1 LDVGSLITVKAN
13 YTDGHGTHETVESL
27 PTSAI
32 KNVNDIPTGHITISG
47 DETQHQT
54 LELSILIEDLDG
66 VGDIFYQWYRD
77 GIEIPGSNSQTY
89 KLTQDDVGLNIHARI
104 YYVDNY
110 GTYEEI
116 TAPETSTIAN
126 IDDKAIILSAS
137 DIIGSEDD
145 KSITGI
151 LEAED
156 LDGLTNESIFSINI
170 EDRSIHG
177 ISSIDPASGE
187 WSYTPN
193 ANFNGTDS
201 FTVTIT
207 DDLGGT
213 TTQAISLTITAVD
226 DPAVIS
232 GDRSGSAEEDTS
244 AITGTLSA
252 TDVDGLTDNSYFS
265 IETSNT
271 PANGSASI
279 DPETG
284 SWSYTP
290 NANFNGNDSFTV
302 TVTDDLGGTTTQQID
317 LTITAVDDP
326 AAITGDT
333 SGSAEEDTSAITGT
347 LSATDADGLTDNSYF
362 SIETSNTPAN
372 GSASIDPETGSW
384 SYTPNANFNGNDSF
398 TVTITDDLGG
408 TTTKAIA
415 LTITAVDDP
424 AVFTGDTS
432 GIGRENNR
440 RITGTLTATDVDGL
454 TDGSYFSIE
463 TSDTPSK
470 GTAAINPGSGAWT
483 YEPRHN
489 TRGSDQFTVTVTDD
503 LGGTTTQAIDLTV
516 TPAPT
521 PVPEPTPAPTPAP
534 TPEPTPAP
542 EPEPNEAT
550 SDDFI
555 VISPTPSA
563 DDDPTSGG
571 DPTSNNETSDTGSL
585 SSIDS
590 QIITNTSPTQTGT
603 ATLIENSGNN
613 NNRVTTT
620 LPPEISI
627 KSKGF
632 SGAKSPQ
639 EAKLFVTQL
648 IQNLV
653 RNSKQSNLLIQGV
666 KNFKSRL
673 PVTTNV
679 DARSL
684 TFSSNSEASQKPII
698 IIGTTSQPTNTS
710 SGSNSDTN

>member
-1 LDVGSLITVKAN
+1 M
-13 YTDGHGTHETVESL
+13 
-27 PTSAI
+27 
-32 KNVNDIPTGHITISG
+32 
-47 DETQHQT
+47 
-54 LELSILIEDLDG
+54 IEDLDG
-66 VGDIFYQWYRD
+66 VGDIFYQWYRE
-77 GIEIPGSNSQTY
+77 GIEIPGSNSPTH

-116 TAPETSTIAN
+116 IAPETSTIAN

-347 LSATDADGLTDNSYF
+347 LSATDAEGLTDNSYF

-470 GTAAINPGSGAWT
+470 GTTAINPGSGAWT
-483 YEPRHN
+483 YEARHN

-521 PVPEPTPAPTPAP
+521 PAPEPTPAPTPAP

-542 EPEPNEAT
+542 EPEPNEAQVT
-550 SDDFI
+550 
-555 VISPTPSA
+555 T
-563 DDDPTSGG
+563 
-571 DPTSNNETSDTGSL
+571 SL
-585 SSIDS
+585 SS
-590 QIITNTSPTQTGT
+590 PH
-603 ATLIENSGNN
+603 A
-613 NNRVTTT
+613 
-620 LPPEISI
+620 
-627 KSKGF
+627 F
-632 SGAKSPQ
+632 C
-639 EAKLFVTQL
+639 
-648 IQNLV
+648 
-653 RNSKQSNLLIQGV
+653 
-666 KNFKSRL
+666 
-673 PVTTNV
+673 
-679 DARSL
+679 
-684 TFSSNSEASQKPII
+684 
-698 IIGTTSQPTNTS
+698 
-710 SGSNSDTN
+710 